1 MFDGAGGNQTSGG
14 GSAAR
19 RAETQRSP
27 GKLRDRMAAFEDASS
42 GTAGPVTGGGADT
55 LGNGRAKSPGL
66 RSRMAAFEGGG
77 AKPPL
82 PGGKCE
88 APAKSRTVSAA
99 RQRAAAFEASV
110 AGGDGVAKE
119 EKRDRETITGK
130 SPSIRERMAQM
141 NQAQEASSKRAP
153 SRALAVDVG
162 DSLSDR
168 MADLEA
174 DLQMNE
180 DRAREKAMYKGAGSS
195 QDIYGTAA
203 DLESQGLGGAIMAQ
217 NASGA
222 SVCTSGAMEEDRRT
236 VKNEANKVM
245 H

>member
-1 MFDGAGGNQTSGG
+1 
-14 GSAAR
+14 
-19 RAETQRSP
+19 
-27 GKLRDRMAAFEDASS
+27 
-42 GTAGPVTGGGADT
+42 
-55 LGNGRAKSPGL
+55 
-66 RSRMAAFEGGG
+66 MAAFEGGG

-82 PGGKCE
+82 PDGKCE

-99 RQRAAAFEASV
+99 RQRAAAFEAGM
-110 AGGDGVAKE
+110 AGGDAGGKME
-119 EKRDRETITGK
+119 RRDRETITGK

-180 DRAREKAMYKGAGSS
+180 DRAREKAIYKGAGSS
-195 QDIYGTAA
+195 QDVYAQAA
-203 DLESQGLGGAIMAQ
+203 DLEAQGLGSAIMAQ
-217 NASGA
+217 NAAGA
-222 SVCTSGAMEEDRRT
+222 SVCSSGAMSEVRRT
-236 VKNEANKVM
+236 VKDEAYKVM
-245 H
+245 D